1 MRLVNINLNEPMSK
15 TIKYEDILEARDKMH
30 PEIIRTPLQIW
41 RHGSTVTDK
50 IIQVKLETLQR
61 TGSFKARGAWNR
73 LRLLR
78 PLERQAGVIC
88 ASAGNHAQGV
98 ALASFFLGIKPT
110 IVMPVTTPEIKIIQT
125 KLYGKP
131 EIILYG
137 NNLLEAYNHARE
149 LQLERGSIFIHPY
162 DDAAVIAGQ
171 GTAGLEIL
179 EQWPDV
185 DTIIVPVGGGGFIA
199 GIAVAVLTHHKDVQ
213 IIGVQSQ
220 NADAAARSLEQK
232 KRYFLKNGTTIAD
245 GINVSEIGE
254 IPFEILRKF
263 EVPIVRVSEEEISAA
278 ITALCQTAKLV
289 VEPAGA
295 ASSAAV
301 LFHPEKL
308 NGGRNIV
315 CVLSG
320 ANINISSFAEIL
332 KTHPVVAS

>member
-1 MRLVNINLNEPMSK
+1 LV
-15 TIKYEDILEARDKMH
+15 KYEDILEARDKMH

-41 RHGSTVTDK
+41 RHGSQVTDRIVQLK
-50 IIQVKLETLQR
+50 VETLQR

-98 ALASFFLGIKPT
+98 ALAANFLGIKPT
-110 IVMPVTTPEIKIIQT
+110 IVMPETTPEIKIIQT

-131 EIILYG
+131 EIILHG
-137 NNLLEAYNHARE
+137 KNLYEASLKARE
-149 LQLERGSIFIHPY
+149 LQQERGSIFIHPY
-162 DDAAVIAGQ
+162 DDDAVIAGQ
-171 GTAGLEIL
+171 GTMGLEIM

-185 DTIIVPVGGGGFIA
+185 DTIIVPVGGGGLIA
-199 GIAVAVLTHHKDVQ
+199 GIAVAVLTYHKDLHV
-213 IIGVQSQ
+213 IGVQSE
-220 NADAAARSLEQK
+220 NAAAATRSLEQG
-232 KRYFLKNGTTIAD
+232 KRITLRDNKTIAD
-245 GINVSEIGE
+245 GINVDEIGE
-254 IPFEILRKF
+254 RPFALLRQF
-263 EVPIVRVSEEEISAA
+263 DIGIIRVSEEQISSA

-295 ASSAAV
+295 VSAAAAI
-301 LFHPEKL
+301 FHADKL
-308 NGGRNIV
+308 DSRRRIV

-332 KTHPVVAS
+332 KTHPTVVS

>member
-1 MRLVNINLNEPMSK
+1 MVEYR
-15 TIKYEDILEARDKMH
+15 DILEARDKMH

-41 RHGSTVTDK
+41 RHGSMVTDK
-50 IIQVKLETLQR
+50 VIQVKLETLQR

-98 ALASFFLGIKPT
+98 ALASFFLGIHPT
-110 IVMPVTTPEIKIIQT
+110 IVMPESTPEIKIIQT

-131 EIILYG
+131 EIILKG
-137 NNLLEAYNHARE
+137 NSLFEAYHHAIE
-149 LQLERGSIFIHPY
+149 LQKERGSIFIHPY

-171 GTAGLEIL
+171 GTTGLEIL

-185 DTIIVPVGGGGFIA
+185 DTIIVPVGGGGLIS
-199 GIAVAVLTHHKDVQ
+199 GIAVAALTHHKDLQV
-213 IIGVQSQ
+213 IGVQSQ
-220 NADAAARSLEQK
+220 GADAAAQSIEQN
-232 KRYFLKNGTTIAD
+232 KRVALRNTKTIAD
-245 GINVSEIGE
+245 GINVGEIGE
-254 IPFEILRKF
+254 LPFEILRKF
-263 EVPIVRVSEEEISAA
+263 KVPIIRVTEQEISAA

-295 ASSAAV
+295 TSAAAV
-301 LFHPEKL
+301 LYHPHML

-320 ANINISSFAEIL
+320 ANINISSFADIL
-332 KTHPVVAS
+332 KAHPVVER